1 MSKVSYFLIAL
12 IITALLFMGAV
23 RGYQFYEKKAAQ
35 LEAERAANQQTFSF
49 QNVPLQLAPEGPE
62 PVSRPVLFSERKQD
76 IFLEE
81 APLNNQ
87 QEVQQA
93 QDTIESILA
102 DFREDPNL
110 QAFNKDLKDATDGNA
125 VDLRGLSHGNLS
137 EILQQ
142 NPEIS
147 AVVTKHMQNPDF
159 AKTIEQIFS
168 NPQFV
173 ESIQALQR
181 QQLSEDAKKSAK

>member
-49 QNVPLQLAPEGPE
+49 QNVP
-62 PVSRPVLFSERKQD
+62 RPVLFSERKQD

-110 QAFNKDLKDATDGNA
+110 QAFNKDLKDATDGNT

>member
-1 MSKVSYFLIAL
+1 M
-12 IITALLFMGAV
+12 
-23 RGYQFYEKKAAQ
+23 
-35 LEAERAANQQTFSF
+35 FSD
-49 QNVPLQLAPEGPE
+49 
-62 PVSRPVLFSERKQD
+62 RKQD

-110 QAFNKDLKDATDGNA
+110 QAFKKDRKDATDGNA